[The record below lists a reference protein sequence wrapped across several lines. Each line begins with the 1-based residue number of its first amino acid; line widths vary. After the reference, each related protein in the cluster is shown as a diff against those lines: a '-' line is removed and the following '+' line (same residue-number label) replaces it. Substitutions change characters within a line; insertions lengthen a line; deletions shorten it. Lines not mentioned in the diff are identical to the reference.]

1 MTKTA
6 RHGAAGT
13 SHGTFRRDVEGI
25 AVALIMAMAAGLLTG
40 CSASETPG
48 PRPAARLSLTKVL
61 AAVRRAPA
69 IRALPSDLSP
79 SLTAAGQDLGF
90 DSDRCEAGPT
100 ATRIDAC
107 VFGDPASSTRVVLT
121 GDSHA
126 SMWLP
131 ALSEIAQRQ
140 HWQLTFYGK
149 PACPAPDITF
159 WNQRLGRAFTE
170 CDRFRSFAE
179 EQIRASRPDLVL
191 VADSSYAAKTGPGES
206 VTATEWQGGLTRTLA
221 GLRRSGARAVVIG
234 DIPVLAESAPECLA
248 AHARNIVTCFTT
260 RAVATARVF
269 NDADEAAARATG
281 SGYVSVLPWLC
292 GAVCTPVV
300 GKVLVYRDRFT
311 LTAAYSRLLNG
322 VLEDALAREFPQ
334 ENAP

>member
-1 MTKTA
+1 MSRSRKL
-6 RHGAAGT
+6 
-13 SHGTFRRDVEGI
+13 V
-25 AVALIMAMAAGLLTG
+25 VMLAMLTG
-40 CSASETPG
+40 LVAGCTASETPG
-48 PRPAARLSLTKVL
+48 PHPSAEPAPRLPLTKVL

-69 IRALPSDLSP
+69 IRTLPSGLTP
-79 SLTAAGQDLGF
+79 PLTPPLTAPLTGAGSDLGF
-90 DSDRCEAGPT
+90 DSDKCEAGPS

-107 VFGDPASSTRVVLT
+107 VFGDPAGSTRVVLL

-131 ALSEIAQRQ
+131 ALSEIAQRR

-149 PACPAPDITF
+149 PACPASDITF

-170 CDRFRSFAE
+170 CDQFRSFAVGR
-179 EQIRASRPDLVL
+179 IRATRPALVL
-191 VADSSYAAKTGPGES
+191 VADSSYLQKAGPGQT

-221 GLRRSGARAVVIG
+221 RLRRSGARVIVIG
-234 DIPVLAESAPECLA
+234 DAPVLARSGPECLA
-248 AHARNIVTCFTT
+248 VHARNIVTCLTT
-260 RAVATARVF
+260 RAMATERVW
-269 NDADEAAARATG
+269 NAADEAAARATG

-300 GKVLVYRDRFT
+300 GNVLVYRNQFD
-311 LTAAYSRLLNG
+311 LTATYSRMLNG
-322 VLEDALAREFPQ
+322 VLESALVRSFPQ